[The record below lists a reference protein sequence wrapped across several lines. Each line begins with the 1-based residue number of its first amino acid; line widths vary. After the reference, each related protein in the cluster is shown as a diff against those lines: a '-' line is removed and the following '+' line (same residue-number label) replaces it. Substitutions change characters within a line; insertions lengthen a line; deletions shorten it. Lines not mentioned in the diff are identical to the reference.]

1 MWDSPSSRP
10 AVTML
15 DASTMLDIVDQIK
28 LFLFYSRRHRHTTVD
43 ATKIMIDTIPVSAR
57 LIQTLSALKKL
68 CRFLWVSAHLKEL
81 LTTFS
86 WFCHLKLKPFTQEGR
101 ESLLLVAIRV
111 IDSQGHVFIFGV
123 KVDSKS
129 GIRRDLTWLV
139 IRIATEI
146 FEKKS
151 ELFGKI
157 GNPGYDRSEESCN
170 YYLNWDVMKHGSN
183 PMYDFHP

>member
-1 MWDSPSSRP
+1 
-10 AVTML
+10 
-15 DASTMLDIVDQIK
+15 
-28 LFLFYSRRHRHTTVD
+28 
-43 ATKIMIDTIPVSAR
+43 
-57 LIQTLSALKKL
+57 
-68 CRFLWVSAHLKEL
+68 
-81 LTTFS
+81 
-86 WFCHLKLKPFTQEGR
+86 
-101 ESLLLVAIRV
+101 
-111 IDSQGHVFIFGV
+111 VFIFGV
-123 KVDSKS
+123 KVDLKS